1 MLPWL
6 LLLPLPPSTLP
17 CPHSCGLQLLILIC
31 PFPHSALLRRS
42 CVLDLLQSLYAVG
55 YGSVVD
61 SGTTF
66 TYIPSAAFQ
75 GLVQMVDKAAKAKGL
90 QRTPGSDPQVC
101 HGRCITC

>member
-1 MLPWL
+1 M
-6 LLLPLPPSTLP
+6 
-17 CPHSCGLQLLILIC
+17 
-31 PFPHSALLRRS
+31 
-42 CVLDLLQSLYAVG
+42 LDLLQSLYAVG